1 MDLIKS
7 FIIDC
12 IKNGGSNLKYAIDIP
27 MYQQLYVRY
36 STKNEK
42 EELLSILTDMKFDLS
57 EGIIEDDYDFPIVT
71 INYLDKTA
79 FGSNV
84 TCMASAMQSGA
95 IVISLRTFIED
106 FYRSEKLI

>member
-1 MDLIKS
+1 MDLINN
-7 FIIDC
+7 FTIDSND
-12 IKNGGSNLKYAIDIP
+12 NGGSNLKYAIDIP
-27 MYQQLYVRY
+27 KYQQLYVRC

-42 EELLSILTDMKFDLS
+42 EELLSILTDMQFDLS
-57 EGIIEDDYDFPIVT
+57 EGIIEDGYDFPIIT

-95 IVISLRTFIED
+95 VVLSIEQFAKE
-106 FYRSEKLI
+106 FYPYIDN